1 MPTMPTMTA
10 GDWTVLGILLA
21 SWLLYFAVH
30 SLLASLRL
38 KAWAAAHV
46 PAVMPWFRLIY
57 NLIAVLGLLPIFYL
71 LLFCP
76 TPIVWAWHGFAAW
89 LANALALAALFGVWT
104 TLSHY
109 DSGEFFGFNQWRSRR
124 QDIADREAF
133 HLSPFHR
140 HVRHPWYFCSLIL
153 IWTRDMNAAM
163 LLSAVLASVYF
174 IVGSHLEEKKLL
186 VFHGDVYRCYMEK
199 VPGLLPW
206 PGKSLTAA
214 AAEQLGRGDE
224 PAQE

>member
-1 MPTMPTMTA
+1 MITA
-10 GDWTVLGILLA
+10 GDWTVLGALLA

-89 LANALALAALFGVWT
+89 LANALALDPDRMTALQAQADKDGLAEEVVARLKGTRPESLTFAST
-104 TLSHY
+104 EMPLASARTAFSY
-109 DSGEFFGFNQWRSRR
+109 EDSGS
-124 QDIADREAF
+124 DSADPYAYGLVEA
-133 HLSPFHR
+133 LLGMP
-140 HVRHPWYFCSLIL
+140 
-153 IWTRDMNAAM
+153 AA
-163 LLSAVLASVYF
+163 S
-174 IVGSHLEEKKLL
+174 
-186 VFHGDVYRCYMEK
+186 
-199 VPGLLPW
+199 
-206 PGKSLTAA
+206 GKNT
-214 AAEQLGRGDE
+214 
-224 PAQE
+224 P